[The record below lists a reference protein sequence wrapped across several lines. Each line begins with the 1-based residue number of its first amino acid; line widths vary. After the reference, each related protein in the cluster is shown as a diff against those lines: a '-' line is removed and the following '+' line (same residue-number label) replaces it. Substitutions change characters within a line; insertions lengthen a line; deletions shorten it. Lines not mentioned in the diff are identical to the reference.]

1 MKIIDVNGHLN
12 IQQMNKLVLISRNE
26 ILKYNRIHLTNIRF
40 IIKNLFYMVFKIFIR
55 HVTRCIQ
62 RRK

>member
-26 ILKYNRIHLTNIRF
+26 ILKYNRIHLANIRF
-40 IIKNLFYMVFKIFIR
+40 IIKNLFYTVFKIFIR
-55 HVTRCIQ
+55 HVTTCIQ
-62 RRK
+62 RRN

>member
-26 ILKYNRIHLTNIRF
+26 ILEYNRIHLTKIRF
-40 IIKNLFYMVFKIFIR
+40 IIKNLFYTVFKIFIR
-55 HVTRCIQ
+55 HN
-62 RRK
+62 

>member
-1 MKIIDVNGHLN
+1 MKIIDGNGHLN

-40 IIKNLFYMVFKIFIR
+40 IIKNLFYTVFKIFIR
-55 HVTRCIQ
+55 YVTRCIQ
-62 RRK
+62 RRN

>member
-40 IIKNLFYMVFKIFIR
+40 NIKNLFYTDFKIFIR

-62 RRK
+62 RRN